1 MRTALVILLL
11 FAAVAKGQIPI
22 YKLDTNRQVHY
33 LAGTTAILVDSVEKF
48 ITNEVLSGEKDHLFV
63 RYNSVANQKNKNY
76 TYWLRFAVQPIGS
89 VNNWVMLVEEIDHND
104 LYNDRLESF
113 VLGPDRKL
121 ISSDQAGPLIKRSAK
136 KLRHSAGFNG
146 LSFSANQQVVVYIKV
161 SNPFRSTT
169 GYSQPVI
176 QHPAIPNSIN
186 PVAPLLS
193 ILNVIATL
201 FCIMSFFFYIFV
213 KEKAYLFFCLLYAR
227 SFPALSHLAS
237 GRSVRRFLYSGT
249 SGLIAWFLVFV
260 NGRRIFSFLSFWE
273 IVYEPAFPGS

>member
-136 KLRHSAGFNG
+136 NSGILRVLMDCHSRQI
-146 LSFSANQQVVVYIKV
+146 SRWS
-161 SNPFRSTT
+161 STLRL
-169 GYSQPVI
+169 
-176 QHPAIPNSIN
+176 AI
-186 PVAPLLS
+186 LLEV
-193 ILNVIATL
+193 LPGT
-201 FCIMSFFFYIFV
+201 
-213 KEKAYLFFCLLYAR
+213 
-227 SFPALSHLAS
+227 AS
-237 GRSVRRFLYSGT
+237 RLYST
-249 SGLIAWFLVFV
+249 LRFPIQLILWH
-260 NGRRIFSFLSFWE
+260 
-273 IVYEPAFPGS
+273 PC

>member
-146 LSFSANQQVVVYIKV
+146 LSFSANQQD
-161 SNPFRSTT
+161 N
-169 GYSQPVI
+169 
-176 QHPAIPNSIN
+176 
-186 PVAPLLS
+186 
-193 ILNVIATL
+193 
-201 FCIMSFFFYIFV
+201 
-213 KEKAYLFFCLLYAR
+213 
-227 SFPALSHLAS
+227 
-237 GRSVRRFLYSGT
+237 
-249 SGLIAWFLVFV
+249 
-260 NGRRIFSFLSFWE
+260 
-273 IVYEPAFPGS
+273 